1 MKVWFVD
8 FQVRLLIQGCC
19 TYTSLICGNDFPKL
33 QNAFTP
39 LLVNNIKMSS
49 ESVSKAVTWLSV
61 ATKTLTSLVTC
72 YGRTYQSRKQCLCS
86 FFDIRP
92 GTSVKRLAL
101 HFHYKMQKNEEFK
114 KNIKAKEVITTF
126 CKLLSALDVESVPTA
141 EVFRR
146 AKFNRIDVVSDSFLS
161 SPKPYFPQHT

>member
-1 MKVWFVD
+1 MVECSNEDSDVIGHVLWQNISIAETVFV
-8 FQVRLLIQGCC
+8 
-19 TYTSLICGNDFPKL
+19 Y
-33 QNAFTP
+33 
-39 LLVNNIKMSS
+39 
-49 ESVSKAVTWLSV
+49 
-61 ATKTLTSLVTC
+61 
-72 YGRTYQSRKQCLCS
+72 

-101 HFHYKMQKNEEFK
+101 YFHYKMQKENEECK